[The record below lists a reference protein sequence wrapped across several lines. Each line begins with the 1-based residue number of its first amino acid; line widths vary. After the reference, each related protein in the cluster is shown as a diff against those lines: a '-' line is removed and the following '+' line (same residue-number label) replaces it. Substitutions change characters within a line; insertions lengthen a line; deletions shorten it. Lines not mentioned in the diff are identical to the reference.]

1 MAAYLMFMTKSFTNQ
16 LAYRS
21 EVWLRLL
28 GNYFA
33 ILIQVEIWRSVIG
46 DGDSSGVTI
55 DQMITYSI
63 LNTLLVVLLLHGVSG
78 KVDGSLKSGSI
89 AVELIKPLSYPL
101 YLLFDALGQTLYKL
115 VFTVIP
121 SFLIA
126 WLLFG
131 MLPPASLIDLI
142 GFVAAILIAML
153 VSFLLGY
160 LVSLL
165 AFWFMSHF
173 ALSWTLGGLITIF
186 SGSFL
191 PIWFYAPAWEF
202 TAKLLPFQYLGYVPA
217 AIYLG
222 NMSHGMLWQTLL
234 IGLAWIIG
242 LLAIVQWLWSKAVR
256 RLIVQGG

>member
-1 MAAYLMFMTKSFTNQ
+1 MTPYILFMTKSFTSQ

-21 EVWLRLL
+21 DVWLRLL

-46 DGDSSGVTI
+46 KGESFGVTI

-63 LNTLLVVLLLHGVSG
+63 LNTLLVALLLHGISG

-101 YLLFDALGQTLYKL
+101 YLLFDALGQTLYKF

-121 SFLIA
+121 SLLIA

-131 MLPPASLIDLI
+131 MLPPASTVSLV
-142 GFVAAILIAML
+142 GFVAALLIAML
-153 VSFLLGY
+153 ISFLLGY

-173 ALSWTLGGLITIF
+173 ALSWTLGGMITIF

-191 PIWFYAPAWEF
+191 PIWFYAPGWEF
-202 TAKLLPFQYLGYVPA
+202 AARMLPFQYLGYVPA

-222 NMSHGMLWQTLL
+222 NMSHAMLWQTLL
-234 IGLAWIIG
+234 IGLAWTIG
-242 LLAIVQWLWSKAVR
+242 LLAIVQWLWSRAVR